1 MANEPASHYTLAIV
15 SGSLCFAVPL
25 SLPCIAFSLQDF
37 SPVPKLS
44 TNDYLRLASTFHSLH
59 AITARGIHVLPAVQ
73 KDRKGAAGAAAA
85 AALAA
90 SQAPD
95 ALPRNQEGIQ
105 SIEARDFRLHCFQ
118 TLTGIKFLL
127 VASPNFSATTLD
139 KVLQG
144 VSVVAARPAL
154 GPSISVRAYVIELES
169 NRPVAHGLALVRCMS
184 GVDLFCR
191 YLNYSDYGQPTRAA
205 SGLQALLT
213 RVALVASRRSASDV
227 GRQTMLTVCLP
238 LWVLPLCLCS
248 VEESF
253 LRAGDAHSH

>member
-1 MANEPASHYTLAIV
+1 LFFC
-15 SGSLCFAVPL
+15 L
-25 SLPCIAFSLQDF
+25 SLQDF

-85 AALAA
+85 ALAA
-90 SQAPD
+90 APD

-144 VSVVAARPAL
+144 VSVACCHRPGFGKQHAVSAVGWSRTNGRSPL
-154 GPSISVRAYVIELES
+154 
-169 NRPVAHGLALVRCMS
+169 
-184 GVDLFCR
+184 
-191 YLNYSDYGQPTRAA
+191 SDC
-205 SGLQALLT
+205 SCFVLLH
-213 RVALVASRRSASDV
+213 V
-227 GRQTMLTVCLP
+227 
-238 LWVLPLCLCS
+238 
-248 VEESF
+248 
-253 LRAGDAHSH
+253 